1 MSGKSGHRGW
11 GWIRKRASGRYQ
23 ASYIGPDDK
32 RHHAP
37 NTFQNKMA
45 AEAWLAR
52 ERQGIDNARAGLL
65 SSGGGRLEWI
75 SPAQRMAAADEAFA
89 SAMTLEEFGRNWI
102 AQRDIKPRSRIHYEA
117 ILQRHIAP
125 KLGKINV
132 EHLRPATIRS

>member
-1 MSGKSGHRGW
+1 
-11 GWIRKRASGRYQ
+11 
-23 ASYIGPDDK
+23 
-32 RHHAP
+32 
-37 NTFQNKMA
+37 
-45 AEAWLAR
+45 
-52 ERQGIDNARAGLL
+52 
-65 SSGGGRLEWI
+65 
-75 SPAQRMAAADEAFA
+75 MAAADEAFA